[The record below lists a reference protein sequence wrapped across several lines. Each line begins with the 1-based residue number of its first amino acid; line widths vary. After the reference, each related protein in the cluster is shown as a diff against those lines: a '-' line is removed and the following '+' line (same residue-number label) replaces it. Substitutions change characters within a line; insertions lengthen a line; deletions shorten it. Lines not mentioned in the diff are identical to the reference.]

1 MLATLQLRDVLTLAI
16 LSIMF
21 ATTYRTKVLDAL
33 AQKLRPGALA
43 LKIDLCPF
51 SHIKPV
57 EERLLALAVEPG
69 IIVVVKV
76 VTIPVARVN
85 LNICNISSL
94 NDNTAVKKKKT
105 E

>member
-43 LKIDLCPF
+43 LKIDLFPF
-51 SHIKPV
+51 SHIKP
-57 EERLLALAVEPG
+57 ALHNQIRIMIHEL
-69 IIVVVKV
+69 
-76 VTIPVARVN
+76 TF
-85 LNICNISSL
+85 LFSL
-94 NDNTAVKKKKT
+94 KLWYLSDKYTDQ
-105 E
+105 